1 MLKLHPSSA
10 KENSSWAKHKEYQK
24 KIKKGASINTQCK
37 KNEKGFS
44 YPLSFYT
51 EQKGGEI
58 KSIKS
63 NVGEKLF
70 GREKRFYW
78 LMGNQRDNI
87 SSDSAQ
93 TSWR

>member
-1 MLKLHPSSA
+1 M
-10 KENSSWAKHKEYQK
+10 HKEYQK
-24 KIKKGASINTQCK
+24 KIKKEASINTQCK
-37 KNEKGFS
+37 KSEKGFS
-44 YPLSFYT
+44 YLLFFYT

-63 NVGEKLF
+63 NVGEKF
-70 GREKRFYW
+70 FRREKRFYW

-93 TSWR
+93 SFLAVSHVSSRGDH